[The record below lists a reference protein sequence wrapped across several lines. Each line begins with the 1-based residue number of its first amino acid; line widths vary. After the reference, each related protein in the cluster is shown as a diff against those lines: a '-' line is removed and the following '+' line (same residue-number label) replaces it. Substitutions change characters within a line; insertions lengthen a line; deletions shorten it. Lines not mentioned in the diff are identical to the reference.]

1 MELAEEADEQDMPL
15 PEENTQENQEEAE
28 QEIKEESEETTIEHQ
43 QQTEK
48 EAQKAQKEAEKAKK
62 TAEKEQKKAEKEQKK
77 AEKQAEKEQ
86 KKAEKK
92 AKKLALRAPKL
103 DAVVTDTLPE
113 QEISQENTEFYQPRQ
128 SAVTFDGY
136 SSGVKVEYQPTG
148 DGIKENIIL
157 DTRESSNEYIFC
169 VQLSG
174 LKAELNSNNEIVFYD
189 EETDEIKYYFPAP
202 FMIDSKGAISY
213 GARYELIDI
222 ASEPEAKTE
231 EETEPTT
238 EAETE
243 TESESETEAETETE
257 SESET
262 EAQTETESENET
274 ETELEF
280 STESPT
286 ESSAETASTSQ
297 PESEPVSESEEESSP
312 ESEST
317 PETES
322 ASESEPETDSAD
334 SSLLYLKIILD
345 EQWLDQASYPVT
357 VDPVLKQARAK
368 NLTDYGCV
376 ASNNT
381 TYDTLYA
388 GKNSTAIYRSY
399 IRFDLPDMEPQSVI
413 SEAKLQLGGTGEEE
427 NTHYLKATLIT
438 QDWYNKT
445 TRPNARKLT
454 WNTQPALGSALDHAL
469 NAGHFNITKALRA
482 WQSGEQPN
490 YGIAIT
496 AYDETTSKRDALSL
510 KNSATIPYLTIT
522 YRTAT
527 GLESYWGTHTTAAGT
542 AGTGHINDYTGA
554 LTVVNTDIATAGLRL
569 PMTIRHIYN
578 SNAVDENA
586 GWRLNYAQTIKI
598 PLDTVNINTYPYI
611 YTDED
616 GTTHYFKKTD
626 VTYLL
631 NGVSKE
637 VKTDA
642 TLPPARDEDGLGL
655 YIVPVTDTALKGKY
669 PLKLIDKS
677 ASIVKYFDPMG
688 NLALITDSNQY
699 ENTKNKTTKEQNAIT
714 INYETYGASFTLTA
728 YDEAINA
735 AQTFRNTC
743 YASATT
749 VGDTTYTQTRDNTI
763 NAINTLKK
771 DICATADY
779 QTAKHIRTAATE
791 MANLTDTVK
800 APAKA
805 TAKTAADAILSALKK
820 AKTQAQTFTT
830 TYGTSLKRIQTI
842 TDAVGNTARFTYD
855 AAGHITTITDPT
867 SAGGGSNR
875 YTYDAQGNLTR
886 ITYADGKT
894 ATYTYDT
901 AYHLT
906 SQRDHD
912 GYRVEYTYRK
922 ADNRITQ
929 VKEYHNNTPGQTYT
943 ITYHTDNTTA
953 FRYSGVDDVYG
964 TDDDIEN
971 IHVFD
976 EQGRTTCIYS
986 KAVNE
991 NKILGATACTYE
1003 ADSENTNKRNKIKD
1017 TAVMGM
1023 HTTNLLKN
1031 HSFEYSDQT
1040 WTLYKNTNQTPET
1053 GALNAHSITKKYIG
1067 AYSAY
1072 VNLSKRTG
1080 GTAGFS
1086 QQTKLAAGTYTLSAY
1101 CTATSIKNTAAYLK
1115 VIDAANHTYTSTKI
1129 TTDTDPAFDN

>member
-1 MELAEEADEQDMPL
+1 EA
-15 PEENTQENQEEAE
+15 
-28 QEIKEESEETTIEHQ
+28 K
-43 QQTEK
+43 
-48 EAQKAQKEAEKAKK
+48 KAQKEAEKAKEA
-62 TAEKEQKKAEKEQKK
+62 AEKEQKKAEKEQKK

-86 KKAEKK
+86 KKAEKQ

-157 DTRESSNEYIFC
+157 DTRESGNEYIFC

-174 LKAELNSNNEIVFYD
+174 LKAELSSNNEIVFYD

-202 FMIDSKGAISY
+202 FMIDSKGTVSY
-213 GARYELIDI
+213 GARYELIDT

-231 EETEPTT
+231 EETQPST

-243 TESESETEAETETE
+243 TESEMESESETETETETE

-262 EAQTETESENET
+262 EAQTETESENEA
-274 ETELEF
+274 ETKSEAEQTVEAKIPGTTMPQNESADEQTDISQGTTMPETQPQEDPTTTSEPED
-280 STESPT
+280 STESSA

-297 PESEPVSESEEESSP
+297 PESEPVSESEEKSSP

-334 SSLLYLKIILD
+334 SSILYLKIILD

-598 PLDTVNINTYPYI
+598 PLDTVNINVYPYI

-631 NGVSKE
+631 NGGSKE

-655 YIVPVTDTALKGKY
+655 YIVPVTDSALKSKY

-699 ENTKNKTTKEQNAIT
+699 ENTKNKTPKEQNAIT
-714 INYETYGASFTLTA
+714 INYETYGAAITLTV

-749 VGDTTYTQTRDNTI
+749 VGDAAYTQTQDTAI

-805 TAKTAADAILSALKK
+805 TAKTAA
-820 AKTQAQTFTT
+820 
-830 TYGTSLKRIQTI
+830 
-842 TDAVGNTARFTYD
+842 
-855 AAGHITTITDPT
+855 
-867 SAGGGSNR
+867 
-875 YTYDAQGNLTR
+875 
-886 ITYADGKT
+886 
-894 ATYTYDT
+894 
-901 AYHLT
+901 
-906 SQRDHD
+906 
-912 GYRVEYTYRK
+912 
-922 ADNRITQ
+922 
-929 VKEYHNNTPGQTYT
+929 
-943 ITYHTDNTTA
+943 
-953 FRYSGVDDVYG
+953 
-964 TDDDIEN
+964 
-971 IHVFD
+971 
-976 EQGRTTCIYS
+976 
-986 KAVNE
+986 
-991 NKILGATACTYE
+991 
-1003 ADSENTNKRNKIKD
+1003 
-1017 TAVMGM
+1017 
-1023 HTTNLLKN
+1023 
-1031 HSFEYSDQT
+1031 
-1040 WTLYKNTNQTPET
+1040 
-1053 GALNAHSITKKYIG
+1053 
-1067 AYSAY
+1067 
-1072 VNLSKRTG
+1072 
-1080 GTAGFS
+1080 
-1086 QQTKLAAGTYTLSAY
+1086 
-1101 CTATSIKNTAAYLK
+1101 
-1115 VIDAANHTYTSTKI
+1115 
-1129 TTDTDPAFDN
+1129 